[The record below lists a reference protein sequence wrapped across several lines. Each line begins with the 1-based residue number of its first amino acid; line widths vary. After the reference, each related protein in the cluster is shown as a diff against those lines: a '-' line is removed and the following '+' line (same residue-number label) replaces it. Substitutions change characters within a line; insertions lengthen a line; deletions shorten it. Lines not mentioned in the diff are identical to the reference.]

1 MQNQS
6 APKGGAQRK
15 LARRLLL
22 LVCLMYVG
30 LLIVLSFFPAVL
42 HTLVFG
48 KSITLGLPVAF
59 IFMLSIVIIMTI
71 YAVPDR
77 RE

>member
-1 MQNQS
+1 MQNQP

-42 HTLVFG
+42 HILVFG
-48 KSITLGLPVAF
+48 QSITLGLPVAF

-71 YAVPDR
+71 FAVPDR